1 MKIAENL
8 HHWDCTLFHQI
19 FTLNGKWLADR
30 LFIFITKSADGY
42 LYVFIGLMTA
52 ANPGLNT
59 LTLLTSALLAFSIER
74 PVYYLVKNNVKRIR
88 PFEQLGVRNLIAP
101 PDKFSFPSGHTSAAF
116 LMVTLFSQIFPEIS
130 LLLYLWAFSVGFSRV
145 YLVVHYPGDVAMGA
159 ILGIC
164 SAAMGVWLAIIFQSL
179 V

>member
-8 HHWDCTLFHQI
+8 HHWDCALFHQI

-30 LFIFITKSADGY
+30 LFIFTTKSADGY
-42 LYVFIGLMTA
+42 LYVFIGLMMA
-52 ANPGLNT
+52 VNPGLNT
-59 LTLLTSALLAFSIER
+59 LPLLISALLAFAIER

-88 PFEQLGVRNLIAP
+88 PFEQLGVRYLIAP

-116 LMVTLFSQIFPEIS
+116 LMVTLLSQIFPEIS

-145 YLVVHYPGDVAMGA
+145 YLGVHYPGDVAMGA
-159 ILGIC
+159 ILGIS
-164 SAAMGVWLAIIFQSL
+164 SAAMGAWFSTIILSQI
-179 V
+179 